1 MVLRKHLIVIPG
13 DQGSPA
19 KRAATEAFCNALDLP
34 HRLLSAAAPPYLPG
48 SVRALL
54 AECSGC
60 SLVVIAFSAGVVGAA
75 AALQSR
81 YLKRAGITI
90 EALIALDG
98 WLVPL
103 FCPFPIYRL
112 SHDAFTHRTSLP
124 FGMGR
129 TNFFADPAVA
139 HLDLWTAPNRV
150 VGWQVTGNTH
160 VPTTALDFID
170 SRLREHSCTAD

>member
-1 MVLRKHLIVIPG
+1 MVSKKRLIVIPG

-19 KRAATEAFCNALDLP
+19 KRAATVAFCAALGLP
-34 HRLLSAAAPPYLPG
+34 HRLLAPEAPPYLPG

-54 AECSGC
+54 ADCTGC
-60 SLVVIAFSAGVVGAA
+60 SVVVIAFSAGVVGAA
-75 AALQSR
+75 AALQRS
-81 YLKRAGITI
+81 YLVGAGITI

-103 FCPFPIYRL
+103 FHAFPIYRL

-150 VGWQVTGNTH
+150 VGWQVTGNTR
-160 VPTTALDFID
+160 VPTTALAFIY